1 MCQSCPLFSNTTESD
16 TAVAVCPCDS
26 GYYRPLDGSEDASPC
41 TREYAHRHRY
51 YTLARTYHTHMHTLT
66 HTHTCMLMHALT
78 HACTRTHTHTH
89 THTRTHTHARTR
101 SSLLLLLSTAIK
113 VTWSSYSSMKKLK
126 MPTQQFCTCEQI
138 VLLCYETSGNIT
150 NIEQLL
156 VVPQLAVI
164 FLPDTCVTS
173 DH

>member
-1 MCQSCPLFSNTTESD
+1 MAKCTHARAHTHTRTYTNTHTHVH
-16 TAVAVCPCDS
+16 T
-26 GYYRPLDGSEDASPC
+26 
-41 TREYAHRHRY
+41 YAHVHTHTHM
-51 YTLARTYHTHMHTLT
+51 YTHTHTHTHMHAHTYTHPHT
-66 HTHTCMLMHALT
+66 HTHKHT
-78 HACTRTHTHTH
+78 HTHVHTYTHTYTHTHTH
-89 THTRTHTHARTR
+89 THTRTH
-101 SSLLLLLSTAIK
+101 LLLLLSTAIK
-113 VTWSSYSSMKKLK
+113 VMWSSYSSTKKLK

-138 VLLCYETSGNIT
+138 VLLCYETNGNIT